1 MNHNGLFVNVV
12 SQVRASTAAA
22 GVASTSTSAI
32 RLTIPQVRQRSPVA
46 ASAPQVL
53 KVMGTQ
59 AGSVPQII
67 TLASARASGIVASVR
82 TFLFDLW
89 TSVRYRYCLFECAD
103 IIKTDYNY
111 YTSLIVSEAFSRRT
125 KWWSTYL
132 TILCGELCLL
142 ELCLNCKGQWY
153 LLIKDTVYSKG

>member
-1 MNHNGLFVNVV
+1 MDIV

-22 GVASTSTSAI
+22 GVAGTSTSAI

-67 TLASARASGIVASVR
+67 TLASARASGIVASVC
-82 TFLFDLW
+82 TFLYDLW
-89 TSVRYRYCLFECAD
+89 TFLRNRYCLYEC
-103 IIKTDYNY
+103 TD
-111 YTSLIVSEAFSRRT
+111 A
-125 KWWSTYL
+125 
-132 TILCGELCLL
+132 LL
-142 ELCLNCKGQWY
+142 
-153 LLIKDTVYSKG
+153 V